1 MKDKVSCTVK
11 PEIMFPTIED
21 TNFSTAIRN
30 AVNDLNILLEQ
41 AAKKKIFLSAQ
52 VVERKTTSGFTKIEC
67 IQVLD
72 VVKCL

>member
-1 MKDKVSCTVK
+1 MKDRVSCTVK

-21 TNFSTAIRN
+21 ADFSIAIRN

-41 AAKKKIFLSAQ
+41 AAKKRVYLSAQ
-52 VVERKTTSGFTKIEC
+52 VQERKTTSGFTKIEC

>member
-1 MKDKVSCTVK
+1 MKDRVSCTVK

-21 TNFSTAIRN
+21 TDFSIAIRN

-41 AAKKKIFLSAQ
+41 AAKKRVYLSAQ
-52 VVERKTTSGFTKIEC
+52 VAERKTTSGFTKIEC

>member
-1 MKDKVSCTVK
+1 MTTKISDTVR

-30 AVNDLNILLEQ
+30 AVNNLNLVLEQ

>member
-1 MKDKVSCTVK
+1 MTTKISDVVR
-11 PEIMFPTIED
+11 PEIMFPTIEEKD
-21 TNFSTAIRN
+21 FSVAIRN
-30 AVNDLNILLEQ
+30 AIGNLNLLLEQ
-41 AAKKKIFLSAQ
+41 AAKKKIYLSAQ

>member
-1 MKDKVSCTVK
+1 MKDRVSCTVK

-21 TNFSTAIRN
+21 TNFSVAIRN

-41 AAKKKIFLSAQ
+41 AAKKKIYLSA
-52 VVERKTTSGFTKIEC
+52 EMEARKTSSGFTTVHC
-67 IQVLD
+67 IHVLD